1 MTDLSS
7 LVAKLEAATVP
18 TRELFDE
25 IGRAIESAD
34 SKFSLFRFHQ
44 LLGADAFLE
53 AAIMLV
59 PDGLPWM
66 VRFSQPWDAHH
77 PYFAAYVQR
86 KENDQ
91 EDAVCRTPALA
102 LCIAALKARSKA

>member
-53 AAIMLV
+53 AALMLV
-59 PDGLPWM
+59 PERWN
-66 VRFSQPWDAHH
+66 VFSSTFADKRGAAHLSKADIIDSSIII
-77 PYFAAYVQR
+77 PKQVNAAFALY
-86 KENDQ
+86 
-91 EDAVCRTPALA
+91 
-102 LCIAALKARSKA
+102 IAALKARKLA